1 MEKVLRYSVLRYS
14 PSLLSGEKINL
25 GIVFSE
31 ESTGYHSFYYA
42 RNLSRINSFDD
53 EIDIPVLKDFLIGI
67 EEEVAGDWFSTGFD
81 IDSFIRFYINDY
93 KFDSTQA
100 ILYHDLEEMITT
112 LKKTYFR
119 FDFSKQE
126 RPDKKADQRRIV
138 ELINAAGLKPRQN
151 RKVFGAYNEN
161 ITFDIVTDDYYVKLF
176 DFDDKD
182 IRRCINSAKSW
193 AWNCNHT
200 KDKEIFIIY
209 RYSNIDPLRMQEFSI
224 INQIFRETKAIFLS
238 IDDAD
243 EQVFRKHIS

>member
-42 RNLSRINSFDD
+42 RNLSRIKSFDD
-53 EIDIPVLKDFLIGI
+53 EIDIPVLKDFLVGI

-126 RPDKKADQRRIV
+126 LLPD
-138 ELINAAGLKPRQN
+138 
-151 RKVFGAYNEN
+151 
-161 ITFDIVTDDYYVKLF
+161 
-176 DFDDKD
+176 
-182 IRRCINSAKSW
+182 
-193 AWNCNHT
+193 
-200 KDKEIFIIY
+200 
-209 RYSNIDPLRMQEFSI
+209 
-224 INQIFRETKAIFLS
+224 
-238 IDDAD
+238 
-243 EQVFRKHIS
+243 